1 MIYKFDTTV
10 TRVAAV
16 SETEQKKRSMNKL
29 QEQTQIKTRTSQ
41 DSVDLQ

>member
-1 MIYKFDTTV
+1 MIYKFDTTM
-10 TRVAAV
+10 TRVAAA

-41 DSVDLQ
+41 DSVHLQ